1 MASGMWKGI
10 HTQKAGLS
18 ANIRNDNP
26 TFDISS
32 AKSQKI
38 LNFQCHCDGLAKQV
52 KRTEEHLDILK
63 D

>member
-1 MASGMWKGI
+1 MWKGI

-18 ANIRNDNP
+18 ANKRNPNDNP

-38 LNFQCHCDGLAKQV
+38 LNYQCHCDELAKQV
-52 KRTEEHLDILK
+52 KRTEEHIVSCTFAW
-63 D
+63 